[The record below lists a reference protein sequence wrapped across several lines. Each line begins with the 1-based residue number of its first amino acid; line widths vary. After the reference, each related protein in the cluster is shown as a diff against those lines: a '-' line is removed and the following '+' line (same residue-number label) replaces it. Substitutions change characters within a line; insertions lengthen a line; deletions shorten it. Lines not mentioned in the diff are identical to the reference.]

1 MSTITPE
8 LLCRFSKCTDRQ
20 ARKHTLRRFCNNFH
34 SALEYKLEN
43 YLPEDITSVQNS
55 PIYVYK
61 RGKHHFRATTN
72 FQNLLGHKRHDY
84 KRIQFQLPN
93 AREFWSNTFT
103 AFAKY
108 RFGFFMFGYLL
119 KNAIDI
125 WVP

>member
-93 AREFWSNTFT
+93 GENSGLTR
-103 AFAKY
+103 
-108 RFGFFMFGYLL
+108 LL
-119 KNAIDI
+119 RLRNIGLGSSCS
-125 WVP
+125 VTC